1 MNKRQLVAAAA
12 RRTSLTQGQVRQAVD
27 AVLETIAE
35 VLAEGGCVALS
46 DFGRFEA
53 HHCPTRRLRRF
64 DGGGHYIV
72 GDRSVPA
79 FKSSAALRRKVREKK
94 Q

>member
-12 RRTSLTQGQVRQAVD
+12 RRTALTQGQARQVLD
-27 AVLETIAE
+27 AILETIAE

-53 HHCPTRRLRRF
+53 KPYPGRRLRQFGGAGRF
-64 DGGGHYIV
+64 V
-72 GDRSVPA
+72 VEDRPVPV
-79 FKSSAALRRKVREKK
+79 FRSSAALRRRVKEKRS
-94 Q
+94 